1 MKKQRSTSM
10 AQSAKDIRINE
21 LLDANSQLNTTVKHL
36 VDALTQKDKALADM
50 QARLDEM
57 TEELKLLRK
66 KLFGS
71 STEHMSNPYVNSDQL
86 TIYPFLGIEP
96 EKEPEP
102 VEAEYI
108 EIQGYTKS
116 KKAKSTLKEQF
127 SNIPV
132 KQVFINS
139 LSDED
144 KLCPTCGTEMQPIGT
159 EIIRREVIHVKPSM
173 YMLEYVGTTYGC
185 PVCKDTEDPQ
195 FVKDNKAPAAL
206 IKGSYASPSLT
217 SWVLYEKFA
226 KSVPFYR
233 LEKSLEEL
241 GAKISRTTMAN
252 WAIQCNSL
260 YFKHLTDYFHRELLK
275 RKYLMMDET
284 PIQVLHEPGRTPESK
299 SYVWLM
305 RSGNDGLPPIIYY
318 RYAPTRSGDVAL
330 ELTDGIQPG
339 TYLMCDGFSGY
350 NKLKDV
356 RRCTCYAHIRRYFY
370 EAIPAGHDRDIT
382 NPAVQG
388 VMYCNKLFSYENK
401 YAERHY
407 KPKTIKKRRVK
418 DEKPV
423 IEAFL
428 DWADKQ
434 VVTGNSKF
442 SKALTYFKNRRN
454 DLMTYLEDG
463 HCSLSNNWSENSI
476 RPVTVGRKNWLFS
489 SSVDGAEASMNIYTI
504 IEMAKLHGLNRQK
517 YLEYILEHRP
527 SAEMTDEELSLL
539 APWNKDVQE
548 TCGKCDH

>member
-1 MKKQRSTSM
+1 M

-50 QARLDEM
+50 QTRLDEM

-102 VEAEYI
+102 IEAEYI

-132 KQVFINS
+132 KQVFIDS

-144 KLCPTCGTEMQPIGT
+144 KLCPACGTEMQPIGT

-206 IKGSYASPSLT
+206 IKGSYTSPSLA
-217 SWVLYEKFA
+217 SWILYEKFA

-241 GAKISRTTMAN
+241 GAKVSRTTMAN

-407 KPKTIKKRRVK
+407 KPETIKKRRVK

-423 IEAFL
+423 IKAFL

>member
-1 MKKQRSTSM
+1 M

-50 QARLDEM
+50 QTRLDEM

-132 KQVFINS
+132 KQVFIDS

-144 KLCPTCGTEMQPIGT
+144 KLCPACGTEMQPIGT

-206 IKGSYASPSLT
+206 IKGSYTSPSLA
-217 SWVLYEKFA
+217 SWILYEKFA

-241 GAKISRTTMAN
+241 GAKVSRTTMAN

-407 KPKTIKKRRVK
+407 KPETIKKRRVK

-548 TCGKCDH
+548 TCEKCDH

>member
-1 MKKQRSTSM
+1 M

-50 QARLDEM
+50 QTRLDEM

-132 KQVFINS
+132 KQVFIDS

-144 KLCPTCGTEMQPIGT
+144 KICPSCGTEMQPIGT

-206 IKGSYASPSLT
+206 IKGSYTSPSLA
-217 SWVLYEKFA
+217 SWILYEKFA

-241 GAKISRTTMAN
+241 GAKVSRTTMAN

-407 KPKTIKKRRVK
+407 KPETIKKRRLK

>member
-1 MKKQRSTSM
+1 M

-50 QARLDEM
+50 QTRLDEM

-102 VEAEYI
+102 IEAEYI
-108 EIQGYTKS
+108 EIQSYTKS

-132 KQVFINS
+132 KQVFIDS

-144 KLCPTCGTEMQPIGT
+144 KLCPACGTEMQPIGT

-206 IKGSYASPSLT
+206 IKGSYTSPSLT

-241 GAKISRTTMAN
+241 GAKVSRTTMAN

-407 KPKTIKKRRVK
+407 KPETIKKRRAK

>member
-1 MKKQRSTSM
+1 M

-50 QARLDEM
+50 QTRLDEM

-102 VEAEYI
+102 IEAEYI

-132 KQVFINS
+132 KQVFIDS

-144 KLCPTCGTEMQPIGT
+144 KICPTCGTEMQPIGT

-206 IKGSYASPSLT
+206 IKGSYTSPSLT

-407 KPKTIKKRRVK
+407 KPETIKKRRLK
-418 DEKPV
+418 DEEPV

-517 YLEYILEHRP
+517 YIEYILEHRP

>member
-1 MKKQRSTSM
+1 M

-50 QARLDEM
+50 QTRLDEM

-102 VEAEYI
+102 IEAEYI
-108 EIQGYTKS
+108 EIQSYTKS

-132 KQVFINS
+132 KQVFIDS

-144 KLCPTCGTEMQPIGT
+144 KLCPACGTEMQPIGT

-206 IKGSYASPSLT
+206 IKGSYTSPSLA
-217 SWVLYEKFA
+217 SWILYEKFA

-241 GAKISRTTMAN
+241 GAKVSRTTMAN

-407 KPKTIKKRRVK
+407 KPETIKKRRVK

>member
-1 MKKQRSTSM
+1 M

-50 QARLDEM
+50 QTRLDEM

-102 VEAEYI
+102 IEAEYI

-132 KQVFINS
+132 KQVFIDS

-206 IKGSYASPSLT
+206 IKGSYTSPSLT

-241 GAKISRTTMAN
+241 SAKISRTTMAN

-407 KPKTIKKRRVK
+407 KPETIKKRRLK

>member
-1 MKKQRSTSM
+1 M

-50 QARLDEM
+50 QTRLDEM

-132 KQVFINS
+132 KQVFIDS

-144 KLCPTCGTEMQPIGT
+144 KLCPACGTEMQPIGT

-206 IKGSYASPSLT
+206 IKGSYTSPSLA
-217 SWVLYEKFA
+217 SWILYEKFA

-407 KPKTIKKRRVK
+407 KPETIKKRRVK

-423 IEAFL
+423 IKAFL

-539 APWNKDVQE
+539 TPWNKDVQE

>member
-1 MKKQRSTSM
+1 M

-50 QARLDEM
+50 QTRLDEM

-102 VEAEYI
+102 IEAEYI

-132 KQVFINS
+132 KQVFIDS

-206 IKGSYASPSLT
+206 IKGSYTSPSLT

-407 KPKTIKKRRVK
+407 KPETIKKRRLK
-418 DEKPV
+418 DEEPV

-517 YLEYILEHRP
+517 YIEYILEHRP

-539 APWNKDVQE
+539 APWSKDVQE

>member
-1 MKKQRSTSM
+1 M
-10 AQSAKDIRINE
+10 AQSAKDIQFNE
-21 LLDANSQLNTTVKHL
+21 LKDTISELNTTIKL
-36 VDALTQKDKALADM
+36 LTDTIAQKDTVIA
-50 QARLDEM
+50 EM
-57 TEELKLLRK
+57 TEELKWLRK

-71 STEHMSNPYVNSDQL
+71 STERMSNPYVNSDQL
-86 TIYPFLGIEP
+86 TIYPFLGMEP

-132 KQVFINS
+132 KQVFIDS

-185 PVCKDTEDPQ
+185 PVCKETEDPQ

-206 IKGSYASPSLT
+206 IKGSYTSPSLT
-217 SWVLYEKFA
+217 SWILYEKFA

-241 GAKISRTTMAN
+241 GAKVSRTTMAN

-284 PIQVLHEPGRTPESK
+284 PIQVLHEPGKTPESK

-318 RYAPTRSGDVAL
+318 RYAPSRSGDVAV

-407 KPKTIKKRRVK
+407 KPETIKKRRLK

-434 VVTGNSKF
+434 VVTGNSRF
-442 SKALTYFKNRRN
+442 AKALTYLKNRRN

-504 IEMAKLHGLNRQK
+504 IEMAKIHGLNRQK
-517 YLEYILEHRP
+517 YLEYVLEHRP

-539 APWNKDVQE
+539 APWNKDAQE
-548 TCGKCDH
+548 ACGKCDH

>member
-1 MKKQRSTSM
+1 M

-50 QARLDEM
+50 QTRLDEM

-102 VEAEYI
+102 IEAEYI

-132 KQVFINS
+132 KQVFIDS

-206 IKGSYASPSLT
+206 IKGSYTSPSLT

-407 KPKTIKKRRVK
+407 KPETIKKRRLK

-504 IEMAKLHGLNRQK
+504 IEMAKIHGLNRQK

>member
-1 MKKQRSTSM
+1 M

-50 QARLDEM
+50 QTRLDEM

-102 VEAEYI
+102 IEAEYI

-132 KQVFINS
+132 KQVFIDS

-206 IKGSYASPSLT
+206 IKGSYTSPSLT

-407 KPKTIKKRRVK
+407 KPETIKKRRLK

-527 SAEMTDEELSLL
+527 SAEMTDKELSLL

>member
-1 MKKQRSTSM
+1 M

-50 QARLDEM
+50 QTRLDEM

-132 KQVFINS
+132 KQVFIDS

-206 IKGSYASPSLT
+206 IKGSYTSPSLT

-260 YFKHLTDYFHRELLK
+260 YFKNLTDYFHRELLK

-407 KPKTIKKRRVK
+407 KPETIKKRRLK

-463 HCSLSNNWSENSI
+463 RCSLSNNWSENSI

-517 YLEYILEHRP
+517 YIEYILEHRP

>member
-1 MKKQRSTSM
+1 M

-50 QARLDEM
+50 QTRLDEM

-102 VEAEYI
+102 IEAEYI

-132 KQVFINS
+132 KQVFIDS

-144 KLCPTCGTEMQPIGT
+144 KLCLTCGTEMQPIGT

-206 IKGSYASPSLT
+206 IKGSYTSPSLT

-241 GAKISRTTMAN
+241 GAKFSRTTMAN

-407 KPKTIKKRRVK
+407 KPETIKKRRVK

>member
-1 MKKQRSTSM
+1 M

-50 QARLDEM
+50 QTRLDEM

-102 VEAEYI
+102 IEAEYI

-132 KQVFINS
+132 KQVFIDS

-206 IKGSYASPSLT
+206 IKGSYTSPSLT

-370 EAIPAGHDRDIT
+370 EAIPTGHDRDIT

-407 KPKTIKKRRVK
+407 KPETIKKRRLK

-517 YLEYILEHRP
+517 YIEYILEHRP

-548 TCGKCDH
+548 TCEKCDH

>member
-1 MKKQRSTSM
+1 M

-50 QARLDEM
+50 QTRLDEM

-132 KQVFINS
+132 KQVFIDS

-206 IKGSYASPSLT
+206 IKGSYTSPSLT

-350 NKLKDV
+350 NKLKNV

-407 KPKTIKKRRVK
+407 KPETIKKRRLK

>member
-1 MKKQRSTSM
+1 M

-185 PVCKDTEDPQ
+185 PVCKDTEDSQ

-206 IKGSYASPSLT
+206 IKGSYTSPSLT

-407 KPKTIKKRRVK
+407 KPETIKKRRVK

-476 RPVTVGRKNWLFS
+476 RPITVGRKNWLFS

>member
-1 MKKQRSTSM
+1 M

-50 QARLDEM
+50 QTRLDEM

-116 KKAKSTLKEQF
+116 KKVKSTLNEQF

-132 KQVFINS
+132 KQVFIDS

-206 IKGSYASPSLT
+206 IKGSYTSPSLT

-260 YFKHLTDYFHRELLK
+260 YFKNLTDYFHRELLK

-407 KPKTIKKRRVK
+407 KPETIKKRRLK

>member
-50 QARLDEM
+50 QTRLDEM

-108 EIQGYTKS
+108 EIQSYTKS

-132 KQVFINS
+132 KQVFIDS

-144 KLCPTCGTEMQPIGT
+144 KLCPACGTEMQPIGT

-206 IKGSYASPSLT
+206 IKGSYTSPSLA
-217 SWVLYEKFA
+217 SWILYEKFA

-241 GAKISRTTMAN
+241 GAKVSRTTMAN

-407 KPKTIKKRRVK
+407 KPETIKKRRVK

-423 IEAFL
+423 IKAFL

>member
-1 MKKQRSTSM
+1 M

-50 QARLDEM
+50 QTRLDEM

-102 VEAEYI
+102 IEAEYI
-108 EIQGYTKS
+108 EIQSYTKS

-132 KQVFINS
+132 KQVFIDS

-144 KLCPTCGTEMQPIGT
+144 KLCPACGTEMQPIGT

-185 PVCKDTEDPQ
+185 PVCKETEDPQ

-206 IKGSYASPSLT
+206 IKGSYTSPSLA
-217 SWVLYEKFA
+217 SWILYEKFA

-241 GAKISRTTMAN
+241 GAKVSRTTMAN

-407 KPKTIKKRRVK
+407 KPETIKKRRVK

-423 IEAFL
+423 IKAFL

-442 SKALTYFKNRRN
+442 SKALTYLKNRRN

-463 HCSLSNNWSENSI
+463 HCSISNNWSENSI

>member
-50 QARLDEM
+50 QTRLDEM

-102 VEAEYI
+102 IEAEYI
-108 EIQGYTKS
+108 EIQSYTKS

-132 KQVFINS
+132 KQVFIDS
-139 LSDED
+139 LGDED
-144 KLCPTCGTEMQPIGT
+144 KLCPACGTEMQPIGT

-185 PVCKDTEDPQ
+185 PVCKDTEEPQ

-206 IKGSYASPSLT
+206 IKGSYTSPSLA
-217 SWVLYEKFA
+217 SWILYEKFA

-241 GAKISRTTMAN
+241 GAKVSRTTMAN

-407 KPKTIKKRRVK
+407 KPETIKKRRVK

-423 IEAFL
+423 IKAFL

>member
-206 IKGSYASPSLT
+206 IKGSYTSPSLT

-407 KPKTIKKRRVK
+407 KPETIKKRRVK

>member
-1 MKKQRSTSM
+1 M
-10 AQSAKDIRINE
+10 ALSAKDIRINE

-50 QARLDEM
+50 QTRLDEM

-102 VEAEYI
+102 IEAEYI

-132 KQVFINS
+132 KQVFIDS

-206 IKGSYASPSLT
+206 IKGSYTSPSLT

-370 EAIPAGHDRDIT
+370 EAIPTGHDRDIT

-407 KPKTIKKRRVK
+407 KPETIKKRRLK

>member
-1 MKKQRSTSM
+1 M
-10 AQSAKDIRINE
+10 AQSAKDIRTNE

-50 QARLDEM
+50 QTRLDEM

-132 KQVFINS
+132 KQVFIDS

-206 IKGSYASPSLT
+206 IKGSYTSPSLT

-260 YFKHLTDYFHRELLK
+260 YFKNLTDYFHRELLK

-407 KPKTIKKRRVK
+407 KPETIKKRRLK

-517 YLEYILEHRP
+517 YIEYILEHRP

>member
-1 MKKQRSTSM
+1 M

-50 QARLDEM
+50 QTRLDEM

-96 EKEPEP
+96 EKDPEP
-102 VEAEYI
+102 IEAEYI

-132 KQVFINS
+132 KQVFIDS

-206 IKGSYASPSLT
+206 IKGSYTSPSLT

-241 GAKISRTTMAN
+241 DAKISRTTMAN

-407 KPKTIKKRRVK
+407 KPETIKKRRLK
-418 DEKPV
+418 DEEPV

-517 YLEYILEHRP
+517 YIEYILEHRP

>member
-1 MKKQRSTSM
+1 M

-21 LLDANSQLNTTVKHL
+21 LLDANSQLNTTVNHL
-36 VDALTQKDKALADM
+36 IDALTQKDKALADM
-50 QARLDEM
+50 QTRLDEM

-71 STEHMSNPYVNSDQL
+71 STERMSNPYVNSDQL
-86 TIYPFLGIEP
+86 TIYPFLGMEP

-127 SNIPV
+127 GNIPV
-132 KQVFINS
+132 KQVFIDS

-144 KLCPTCGTEMQPIGT
+144 KLCPACGTEMQPIGT

-206 IKGSYASPSLT
+206 IKGSYTSPSLT
-217 SWVLYEKFA
+217 SWILYEKFA

-241 GAKISRTTMAN
+241 GAKVSRTTMAN

-284 PIQVLHEPGRTPESK
+284 PIQVLHEPGKSPKSK

-318 RYAPTRSGDVAL
+318 RYAPSRSGDVAV

-407 KPKTIKKRRVK
+407 KPETIKKRRLK
-418 DEKPV
+418 DEEPV
-423 IEAFL
+423 IKAFL

-434 VVTGNSKF
+434 VVTGNGKF
-442 SKALTYFKNRRN
+442 AKALTYLKNRRN

-489 SSVDGAEASMNIYTI
+489 SSVAGAEASMNIYTI

>member
-1 MKKQRSTSM
+1 M

-50 QARLDEM
+50 QTRLDEM

-102 VEAEYI
+102 IEAEYI
-108 EIQGYTKS
+108 EIQSYTKS

-132 KQVFINS
+132 KQVFIDS

-144 KLCPTCGTEMQPIGT
+144 KLCPACGTEMQPIGT

-206 IKGSYASPSLT
+206 IKGSYTSPSLT

-407 KPKTIKKRRVK
+407 KPETIKKRRVK

-423 IEAFL
+423 IKAFL

-517 YLEYILEHRP
+517 YIEYILEHRP

-548 TCGKCDH
+548 TCGKCGH

>member
-1 MKKQRSTSM
+1 M

-50 QARLDEM
+50 QTRLDEM

-102 VEAEYI
+102 IEAEYI
-108 EIQGYTKS
+108 EIQSYTKS

-132 KQVFINS
+132 KQVFIDS
-139 LSDED
+139 LGDED
-144 KLCPTCGTEMQPIGT
+144 KLCPACGTEMQPIGT

-185 PVCKDTEDPQ
+185 PVCKDTEEPQ

-206 IKGSYASPSLT
+206 IKGSYTSPSLA
-217 SWVLYEKFA
+217 SWILYEKFA

-241 GAKISRTTMAN
+241 GAKVSRTTMAN

-407 KPKTIKKRRVK
+407 KPETIKKRRVK

-423 IEAFL
+423 IKAFL

>member
-1 MKKQRSTSM
+1 M

-50 QARLDEM
+50 QTRLDEM

-102 VEAEYI
+102 IEAEYI

-132 KQVFINS
+132 KQVFIDS

-206 IKGSYASPSLT
+206 IKGSYTSPSLT

-407 KPKTIKKRRVK
+407 KPETIKKRRLK
-418 DEKPV
+418 DEEPV

-517 YLEYILEHRP
+517 YIEYILEHRP

>member
-1 MKKQRSTSM
+1 M

-50 QARLDEM
+50 QTRLDEM

-132 KQVFINS
+132 KQVFIDS

-144 KLCPTCGTEMQPIGT
+144 KLCPACGTEMQPIGT

-206 IKGSYASPSLT
+206 IKGSYTSPSLT

-350 NKLKDV
+350 NKVKDV

-407 KPKTIKKRRVK
+407 KPETIKKRRAK

-517 YLEYILEHRP
+517 YIEYILEHRP

-548 TCGKCDH
+548 ACRKCEH

>member
-1 MKKQRSTSM
+1 M

-50 QARLDEM
+50 QTRLDEM

-127 SNIPV
+127 GNIPV
-132 KQVFINS
+132 KQVFIDS

-144 KLCPTCGTEMQPIGT
+144 KLCPACGTEMQPIGT

-206 IKGSYASPSLT
+206 IKGSYTSPSLT
-217 SWVLYEKFA
+217 SWILYEKFA

-241 GAKISRTTMAN
+241 GAKVSRTTMAN

-284 PIQVLHEPGRTPESK
+284 PIQVLHEPGKSPKSK

-318 RYAPTRSGDVAL
+318 RYAPSRSGDVAV

-407 KPKTIKKRRVK
+407 KPETIKKRRLK
-418 DEKPV
+418 DEEPV
-423 IEAFL
+423 IKAFL

-434 VVTGNSKF
+434 VVTGNGKF
-442 SKALTYFKNRRN
+442 AKALTYLKNRRN

-527 SAEMTDEELSLL
+527 SAEMVDEELSLL

-548 TCGKCDH
+548 ACGKCDH

>member
-1 MKKQRSTSM
+1 M

-50 QARLDEM
+50 QTRLDEM

-102 VEAEYI
+102 IEAEYI

-132 KQVFINS
+132 KQVFIDS

-206 IKGSYASPSLT
+206 IKGSYTSPSLT

-330 ELTDGIQPG
+330 ERTDGIQPG

-407 KPKTIKKRRVK
+407 KPETIKKRRLK

>member
-1 MKKQRSTSM
+1 M
-10 AQSAKDIRINE
+10 AQSTKDIRINE
-21 LLDANSQLNTTVKHL
+21 LLDANSQLNATVKQL
-36 VDALTQKDKALADM
+36 IDALAQKDKALADM
-50 QARLDEM
+50 QTRLDEM

-71 STEHMSNPYVNSDQL
+71 STERMSNPYVNSDQL
-86 TIYPFLGIEP
+86 TIYPFLGMEP

-132 KQVFINS
+132 KQVFIDS

-144 KLCPTCGTEMQPIGT
+144 KLCPACGTEMQPIGT

-206 IKGSYASPSLT
+206 IKGSYTSPSLT
-217 SWVLYEKFA
+217 SWILYEKFA

-241 GAKISRTTMAN
+241 GAKVSRTTMAN

-284 PIQVLHEPGRTPESK
+284 PIQVLHEPGKTPESK

-318 RYAPTRSGDVAL
+318 RYAPSRSGDVAV

-407 KPKTIKKRRVK
+407 KPETIKKRRLK
-418 DEKPV
+418 DEEPV
-423 IEAFL
+423 IKAFL

-434 VVTGNSKF
+434 VVTGNGKF
-442 SKALTYFKNRRN
+442 AKALTYLKNRRN

-527 SAEMTDEELSLL
+527 SAEMADEELSLL

-548 TCGKCDH
+548 ACGKCDH

>member
-1 MKKQRSTSM
+1 M

-50 QARLDEM
+50 QTRLDEM

-102 VEAEYI
+102 IEAEYI
-108 EIQGYTKS
+108 KIQGYTKS

-132 KQVFINS
+132 KQVFIDS

-206 IKGSYASPSLT
+206 IKGSYTSPSLT

-260 YFKHLTDYFHRELLK
+260 YFKNLTDYFHRELLK

-407 KPKTIKKRRVK
+407 KPETIKKRRLK

-517 YLEYILEHRP
+517 YIEYILEHRP

>member
-1 MKKQRSTSM
+1 M
-10 AQSAKDIRINE
+10 AQSTKDIRINE

-50 QARLDEM
+50 QTRLDEM

-102 VEAEYI
+102 IEAEYI
-108 EIQGYTKS
+108 EIQSYTKS

-132 KQVFINS
+132 KQVFIDS

-206 IKGSYASPSLT
+206 IKGSYTSPSLA
-217 SWVLYEKFA
+217 SWILYEKFA

-241 GAKISRTTMAN
+241 GAKVSRTTMAN

-339 TYLMCDGFSGY
+339 IYLMCDGFSGY

-407 KPKTIKKRRVK
+407 KPETIKKRRLK

-423 IEAFL
+423 IKAFL

-442 SKALTYFKNRRN
+442 AKALTYLKNRRN

-539 APWNKDVQE
+539 TPWNKDVQE

>member
-1 MKKQRSTSM
+1 M
-10 AQSAKDIRINE
+10 AQSAKDIQFNE
-21 LLDANSQLNTTVKHL
+21 LKDTISELNTTIKL
-36 VDALTQKDKALADM
+36 LTDTIAQKDTVIA
-50 QARLDEM
+50 EM
-57 TEELKLLRK
+57 TEELKWLRK

-71 STEHMSNPYVNSDQL
+71 STERMSNPYVNSDQL

-132 KQVFINS
+132 KQVFIDS

-206 IKGSYASPSLT
+206 IKGSYTSPSLT

-370 EAIPAGHDRDIT
+370 EAIPTGHDRDIT

-407 KPKTIKKRRVK
+407 KPETIKKRRLK

>member
-1 MKKQRSTSM
+1 M

-206 IKGSYASPSLT
+206 IKGSYTSPSLT

-370 EAIPAGHDRDIT
+370 EAVPAGHDRDIT

-407 KPKTIKKRRVK
+407 KPETIKKRRVK

-548 TCGKCDH
+548 TCEKCDH

>member
-1 MKKQRSTSM
+1 M

-21 LLDANSQLNTTVKHL
+21 LLDANSQLNTTVNHL
-36 VDALTQKDKALADM
+36 IDALTQKDKALADM
-50 QARLDEM
+50 QTRLDEM

-71 STEHMSNPYVNSDQL
+71 STERMSNPYVNSDQL
-86 TIYPFLGIEP
+86 TIYPFLGMEP

-127 SNIPV
+127 GNIPV
-132 KQVFINS
+132 KQVFIDS

-144 KLCPTCGTEMQPIGT
+144 KLCPACGTEMQPIGT

-206 IKGSYASPSLT
+206 IKGSYTSPSLT

-318 RYAPTRSGDVAL
+318 RYAPSRSGDVAV

-407 KPKTIKKRRVK
+407 KPETIKKRRVK

-539 APWNKDVQE
+539 APWNKEVQE

>member
-1 MKKQRSTSM
+1 M

-50 QARLDEM
+50 QTRLDEM

-132 KQVFINS
+132 KQVFIDS

-206 IKGSYASPSLT
+206 IKGSYTSPSLA
-217 SWVLYEKFA
+217 SWILYEKFA

-241 GAKISRTTMAN
+241 GAKVSRTTMAN

-407 KPKTIKKRRVK
+407 KPETIKKRRLK

-423 IEAFL
+423 IKAFL

-442 SKALTYFKNRRN
+442 AKALTYLKNRRN

-539 APWNKDVQE
+539 TPWNKDVQE